1 MKELST
7 LQNLIY
13 EIRDRQ
19 VMLDSDLAQI
29 YQVDTGALN
38 RAVKR
43 NIGRFPPEFMFQLTA
58 EEYESLRCQIGI
70 LNNPTSQIATSNKDL
85 RCQIGISSLRTL
97 PQST

>member
-29 YQVDTGALN
+29 YQVETKALN
-38 RAVKR
+38 QAVKR
-43 NIGRFPPEFMFQLTA
+43 NIGRFPSEFMFQLTA

-70 LNNPTSQIATSNKDL
+70 LNNPTFLSENGTVV
-85 RCQIGISSLRTL
+85 SSIFGKFINR
-97 PQST
+97 SIKWGW